1 MAWVAGDRMVNI
13 FLLDCSRDDDCF
25 DFPIL
30 SVRRPELGEI
40 ENKRRT
46 LPSQTNVWDMNVF
59 FELRPGN
66 Y

>member
-1 MAWVAGDRMVNI
+1 MVDI
-13 FLLDCSRDDDCF
+13 FRLDYGRDDHCL

-40 ENKRRT
+40 ENKRST

-59 FELRPGN
+59 FELRPGD